1 MGRNRRLGVAVAVA
15 AALATGALVVDR
27 VNTADR
33 LADRQ
38 VREARSL
45 LAEAGVATPDP
56 TMAAVEEQ
64 LLGLIN
70 ADRAAA
76 GVPVVR
82 RDGCLDAVA
91 SSRARRM
98 AADGRTAH
106 GPNGEAA
113 VRSCRGPA
121 AAGGDNVGSWHS
133 CSAPDMQGWGMS
145 SPAHRSHVVDA
156 RFVAVGIGVWAE
168 PGGRCWFEVLFGS

>member
-45 LAEAGVATPDP
+45 LAEAGVAAPDP
-56 TMAAVEEQ
+56 MRAAVEEQ

-82 RDGCLDAVA
+82 RDGCMDAAA
-91 SSRARRM
+91 SSRARQLGTGGAQR
-98 AADGRTAH
+98 
-106 GPNGEAA
+106 GPDAEGA
-113 VRSCRGPA
+113 VRSCRGPDA
-121 AAGGDNVGSWHS
+121 AWGDHIGDRHA
-133 CSAPDMQGWGMS
+133 CFAPDLQGWWMS
-145 SPAHRSHVVDA
+145 SAAHRPHVVDA
-156 RFVAVGIGVWAE
+156 RFVVVGVGVWAE
-168 PGGRCWFEVLFGS
+168 PAGRCWFQVLFGS